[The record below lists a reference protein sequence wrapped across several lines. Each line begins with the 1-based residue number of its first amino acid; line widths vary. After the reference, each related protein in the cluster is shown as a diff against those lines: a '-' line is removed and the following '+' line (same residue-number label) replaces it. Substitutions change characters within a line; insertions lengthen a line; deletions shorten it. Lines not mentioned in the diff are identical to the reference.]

1 MRLTSFDFEKELS
14 NMLYEAN
21 QQGLSYIDVSSRDL
35 HIRVGNYPGPDH
47 RMPVCCDIMRKK
59 MGPDDIVLKEPPSGQ
74 GVIVIRYF
82 LENERAELVKQFK
95 NVGISEEELKKT
107 KRRKK
112 SERNF
117 IFLPKMT
124 KQDARLERIIG
135 LSVGIPVLV
144 GFIAFIIFL
153 MLN

>member
-35 HIRVGNYPGPDH
+35 HIRVGHYPGPDH
-47 RMPVCCDIMRKK
+47 RMPVCCAIMRKK
-59 MGPDDIVLKEPPSGQ
+59 MEPDDIVLKEPPSGQ

-135 LSVGIPVLV
+135 LSVGVPVLV

>member
-1 MRLTSFDFEKELS
+1 MHLTSFDFEKELS

-21 QQGLSYIDVSSRDL
+21 QQDISHIDVSSRDL
-35 HIRVGNYPGPDH
+35 HVRVGNYPGPDH

-59 MGPDDIVLKEPPSGQ
+59 MGPDDVVLKEPPSGQ

-82 LENERAELVKQFK
+82 LENERAELLEKFK
-95 NVGISEEELKKT
+95 NVGIPEEEFKKA
-107 KRRKK
+107 KMRKK
-112 SERNF
+112 SGGDF
-117 IFLPKMT
+117 VFLPKFT
-124 KQDARLERIIG
+124 KQDERLERIIG

-144 GFIAFIIFL
+144 GLIAFIIFL

>member
-21 QQGLSYIDVSSRDL
+21 QQGLSFIDVSSRDL

-59 MGPDDIVLKEPPSGQ
+59 MGANDIVLKEPPSGQ
-74 GVIVIRYF
+74 GVIVVRYF

-107 KRRKK
+107 KKK
-112 SERNF
+112 SAGDF

-124 KQDARLERIIG
+124 KQDERLERMILAI
-135 LSVGIPVLV
+135 VGIPVVL
-144 GFIAFIIFL
+144 GFFAFIIFL
-153 MLN
+153 LLS